1 VNTLVLDHLHLVRA
15 VARELRLDLT
25 PCPTASVD
33 RDDYLAAGAEALVRA
48 GGTWRPDA
56 GSPFAA
62 YAWAAITWAMRYE
75 RRNLRWRRQG
85 ERPAGPPSRLST
97 PLDYAA
103 ARNTQRLSPT
113 GAAVPAN
120 LQLQRHEGLWPPGG
134 VVLARLIH
142 SSAVRPYG
150 AGFGG
155 DRSIQPSG
163 CRMERS
169 QFQHAYGVPPSPM
182 AIQFQ
187 PCQDQART
195 EHHRRLPADRHLC
208 PLRCDDPSVTMM
220 LALL

>member
-1 VNTLVLDHLHLVRA
+1 MNTLVLDHLHLVRA

-120 LQLQRHEGLWPPGG
+120 LQLQRHEGSWPPGG

-169 QFQHAYGVPPSPM
+169 QFPRTSGAPPPSA
-182 AIQFQ
+182 AIPFQ
-187 PCQDQART
+187 LCRRQAQT
-195 EHHRRLPADRHLC
+195 KRHARSSTKRHTPLG
-208 PLRCDDPSVTMM
+208 PLRRSVRDVP
-220 LALL
+220 